1 MLSGVISYRVVRG
14 LFKNAWISFDNSA
27 ECFTWNTTTHSI
39 NPPHHSN
46 HNTNP
51 YGETHPKKPA
61 HQANTLT
68 ENELL
73 KSSHA
78 LWPIEKSNR
87 IPPTVKKNFR
97 LFSGFTWNTN
107 SSATMRKKT
116 VLKYHPPTT
125 QPPRPTFHVKQLV
138 CCRDAVFHVKQANR
152 HKISEDAICCST
164 APHSFSAFHVKQL
177 VCCRDAVF
185 HVKHSAEY
193 PPNPQWH
200 STSLQPTYP
209 WYRFRCGRG
218 SIPWNCGNREEWNGR
233 PVFVIYR
240 LLE

>member
-1 MLSGVISYRVVRG
+1 MFHV
-14 LFKNAWISFDNSA
+14 KHDNP
-27 ECFTWNTTTHSI
+27 FNKPTPPLQPQYKPLRW
-39 NPPHHSN
+39 NPPKETRTPSKYTHRKRITKKQSRIMTDREVEPHS
-46 HNTNP
+46 
-51 YGETHPKKPA
+51 
-61 HQANTLT
+61 
-68 ENELL
+68 
-73 KSSHA
+73 
-78 LWPIEKSNR
+78 SNSQ
-87 IPPTVKKNFR
+87 KNFR

-125 QPPRPTFHVKQLV
+125 QPPRPT
-138 CCRDAVFHVKQANR
+138 
-152 HKISEDAICCST
+152 
-164 APHSFSAFHVKQL
+164 FHVKQL